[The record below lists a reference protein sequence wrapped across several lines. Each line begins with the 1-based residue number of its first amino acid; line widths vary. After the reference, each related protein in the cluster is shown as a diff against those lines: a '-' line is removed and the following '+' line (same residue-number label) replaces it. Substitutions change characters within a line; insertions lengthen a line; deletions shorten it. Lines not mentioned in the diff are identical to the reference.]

1 MLTLRFL
8 FRLSLDVTLSL
19 KFPLSRFKSLESLSV
34 STRALADL
42 SDLNRLRSLTVWDVE
57 RHSNGPGKPLLPR
70 LDALEK
76 LTLHFA
82 PFAIP
87 TSPVIEQFIDLEQLP
102 NLKKMHLINRYSYAS
117 PQIFWRRITA
127 VDQLILD
134 GFFEFWG
141 IQDLLSLCQRF
152 CSVQGDTGLS
162 AISLRQVRMRPSSI
176 VQRAST
182 PVGLRTLRSVEL
194 EEVDPGCFH
203 GCRLTL
209 RQFRLHFSGPLFAD
223 DALSETLSASIDTNN
238 LQVLC
243 LSSST
248 RLTAGH
254 SFFHHLRISSDL
266 ASLHMAA
273 PRAAADDGLW
283 NKTLR
288 LWACGPKRW
297 RQLQTR
303 PGVLAACLKSDA
315 ISSGLAARPFTSH
328 SLCQNADRDHY
339 FAFVWGD
346 KTQRFRAGPA
356 ANEFLACRSLCS
368 AQEYAFRASDRSS
381 RFSG

>member
-1 MLTLRFL
+1 MLTLCFL
-8 FRLSLDVTLSL
+8 SRLSLDVTLSL
-19 KFPLSRFKSLESLSV
+19 KFPLSRFKSLESLRV

-42 SDLNRLRSLTVWDVE
+42 SDLDRLRSLTVWDVE
-57 RHSNGPGKPLLPR
+57 RHSSGPGKPLLPR
-70 LDALEK
+70 LEALEK

-82 PFAIP
+82 RSAIP

-117 PQIFWRRITA
+117 PQIFWRRIST

-134 GFFEFWG
+134 GCFEFWG
-141 IQDLLSLCQRF
+141 VQDLLSLCQRF

-162 AISLRQVRMRPSSI
+162 AISLRHVRISPSSI

-203 GCRLTL
+203 GCRLIL
-209 RQFRLHFSGPLFAD
+209 RQFRLHFCGPLFAD
-223 DALSETLSASIDTNN
+223 DALATVLSASIDTNN

-248 RLTAGH
+248 RLTASH
-254 SFFHHLRISSDL
+254 SFFHHLRISPDL
-266 ASLHMAA
+266 AWLHTAA
-273 PRAAADDGLW
+273 PRAAAGDGLW

-288 LWACGPKRW
+288 LWACSPKRW
-297 RQLQTR
+297 RQLRTS

-315 ISSGLAARPFTSH
+315 ISYGMAAGSFISQ
-328 SLCQNADRDHY
+328 SFCQSADRDRY
-339 FAFVWGD
+339 FALVWGD
-346 KTQRFRAGPA
+346 ETQRLRAGPA
-356 ANEFLACRSLCS
+356 ANEVLACQDNDKRRYLHTPYTS
-368 AQEYAFRASDRSS
+368 
-381 RFSG
+381 